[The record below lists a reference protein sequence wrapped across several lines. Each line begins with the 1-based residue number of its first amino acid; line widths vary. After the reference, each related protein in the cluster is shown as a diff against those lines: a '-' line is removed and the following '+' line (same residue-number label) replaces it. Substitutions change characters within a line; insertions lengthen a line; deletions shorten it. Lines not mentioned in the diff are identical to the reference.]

1 MTPVLAEGAI
11 LALLRQDDAGGQGY
25 TAATIA
31 TKLCGFPHNPLQ
43 AAEQRALAEAVIESL
58 LEQGKLQIAGYL
70 YLKGGKIPR
79 YKLAD
84 PASVRRCR

>member
-1 MTPVLAEGAI
+1 MVKVLAEGTV
-11 LALLRQDDAGGQGY
+11 LTLLGQDDAGGQGY

-31 TKLCGFPHNPLQ
+31 TKLCGPPYNPLQ
-43 AAEQRALAEAVIESL
+43 ATEQRAMAEAVIQSL

-79 YKLAD
+79 YKLANV
-84 PASVRRCR
+84 PASARQ